1 MGAKTDDHKIDD
13 DEADDD
19 KTDDHRTND
28 KQLDS
33 TNMTALESEE
43 YPVKRKKQKA
53 KGLKISTPNQMLS
66 RFLYFN

>member
-13 DEADDD
+13 DDAYDD

-33 TNMTALESEE
+33 TNMTALES
-43 YPVKRKKQKA
+43 PVKRKKQKG